1 MASAFQVLGDKQP
14 NRAHEAL
21 VELERQGLLDAVV
34 TQNIDM
40 LHRKAGTK
48 DLTSTSP
55 TDAQPTAS
63 AHWSAFPVRWR
74 RSRLRAQ
81 TAADDGDHSSI
92 LAANDRA
99 DYA

>member
-1 MASAFQVLGDKQP
+1 VLGDKQP

-21 VELERQGLLDAVV
+21 VELDRQGLLDAVV

-55 TDAQPTAS
+55 TDAQPTHQRTGAHSPS
-63 AHWSAFPVRWR
+63 AGGVAV
-74 RSRLRAQ
+74 
-81 TAADDGDHSSI
+81 
-92 LAANDRA
+92 
-99 DYA
+99 